1 MILIDANIPLYA
13 YDLGSARHAAARE
26 WLERVLSSNEP
37 IRFAIVTLLAYV
49 RIATNPAVYERPL
62 DTVTAIGHV
71 RSWLERP
78 NVEIAS
84 PSDRHWAILGDIASA
99 GQARG
104 PLVMDAHLAAL
115 AIEHGATLM
124 STDRGLARF
133 RGLRVR
139 DPLGG

>member
-1 MILIDANIPLYA
+1 MILIDANLPLYA
-13 YDLGSARHAAARE
+13 YDRGSTRHVAARSWFE
-26 WLERVLSSNEP
+26 AVLSGSEP
-37 IRFAIVTLLAYV
+37 IRFAVVTLLAYV

-62 DTVTAIGHV
+62 DSATAVGHV

-78 NVEIAS
+78 NVEIAT
-84 PSDRHWAILGDIASA
+84 PSDRHWAILADLASA

-124 STDRGLARF
+124 STDRSLARF
-133 RGLRVR
+133 PGLRMR